1 MAMVPKYT
9 SRASVPGGTGMQGI
23 PLSLATSPL
32 SNVGE
37 GLTKVSGALEAAGTR
52 IQNRADVIS
61 RARDLASVNKEIGN
75 AYAKWQTEDDGTDP
89 NAIERFGVTASEFI
103 SNAVKNHAGS
113 ADSKA
118 MLEARLEG
126 LRMQYGSQAS
136 IFALNQQQELVD
148 QTIAERVGA
157 LAARVAAD
165 PRELPAAFASLKADI
180 ADMAPALTP
189 GKEAKSLRQGESLII
204 RTAVQTMIDK
214 GSVAEAKNLLDTTP
228 NIGQILDPNDGIK
241 LRSAIA
247 KYEVEEFRAKNKGNL
262 ALRTATQ
269 ILGYELSEQQREKLA
284 GVDLSGTLSGRI
296 VAIEERIGPLNPE
309 QIKRLAKI
317 DGGDFGSGLMGRSL
331 SIITDDA
338 PSFAAGL
345 LEPNADRRYLAAV
358 NQYTQPVTAPNPDT
372 GVLETRSPTL
382 PQFVVEALQRRGLEV
397 PNSKPPGIMEGAGRT
412 PSQGTTTLT
421 GGKTIFELAGKVT
434 GPVPAAMD
442 ALGKVPIVGEFINSP
457 EMTQARNAITA
468 SRRDYIKSMQN
479 NPKYAEGERKAIEDE
494 TNIDFSI
501 IDTPAAFKNRLIGI
515 DDALAVRE
523 SNSLKTAQNKNVPVE
538 ERKQALAT
546 FNTIQNFRLTLGVP
560 PRVKSVEE
568 VKKLPAG
575 SPFIDPYGVIRRA
588 PGG

>member
-1 MAMVPKYT
+1 
-9 SRASVPGGTGMQGI
+9 
-23 PLSLATSPL
+23 LAL
-32 SNVGE
+32 
-37 GLTKVSGALEAAGTR
+37 LTQNKSSGS
-52 IQNRADVIS
+52 Q
-61 RARDLASVNKEIGN
+61 
-75 AYAKWQTEDDGTDP
+75 
-89 NAIERFGVTASEFI
+89 RFG
-103 SNAVKNHAGS
+103 
-113 ADSKA
+113 
-118 MLEARLEG
+118 
-126 LRMQYGSQAS
+126 
-136 IFALNQQQELVD
+136 
-148 QTIAERVGA
+148 
-157 LAARVAAD
+157 
-165 PRELPAAFASLKADI
+165 
-180 ADMAPALTP
+180 
-189 GKEAKSLRQGESLII
+189 
-204 RTAVQTMIDK
+204 
-214 GSVAEAKNLLDTTP
+214 
-228 NIGQILDPNDGIK
+228 
-241 LRSAIA
+241 
-247 KYEVEEFRAKNKGNL
+247 
-262 ALRTATQ
+262 
-269 ILGYELSEQQREKLA
+269 
-284 GVDLSGTLSGRI
+284 
-296 VAIEERIGPLNPE
+296 
-309 QIKRLAKI
+309 
-317 DGGDFGSGLMGRSL
+317 GGDFGSGLMGRSL

-345 LEPNADRRYLAAV
+345 LDPNADRRYLAAV